1 MGISWVVM
9 LLCCSVVMLLCCS
22 VVMLLCCREET
33 AIGGCW
39 EKGSHGDDPAFLR
52 WESDTERG
60 AHIHI
65 YTHRRIHNDRETHK
79 YEHTH

>member
-1 MGISWVVM
+1 MALTMSW
-9 LLCCSVVMLLCCS
+9 VVMLLCCS

-39 EKGSHGDDPAFLR
+39 EKGNHGDDPAFLR
-52 WESDTERG
+52 WESDTERR

-65 YTHRRIHNDRETHK
+65 YTHIYIHTGAYTITEKHTNTYTH
-79 YEHTH
+79 